1 MKDLPTIRGRRYI
14 ASLVAE
20 GEHSRQDFKLTIDNA
35 HKIAH
40 SVSAFANSEGGR
52 LLIGVKDNGT
62 IAGVRDEEDVYVVE
76 QAARMLC
83 SPSVEVEFTAYSVA
97 INTVVIQA
105 SIPRALCK
113 PVRCKEADGRWRA
126 YYRVA
131 DENIVSH
138 PLMVRELES
147 QSPIQF
153 RLDATVERL
162 MAFLDA
168 NPEGVDNRSIA
179 IAMEMSQRRA
189 DNLTVNLIR
198 SGLITFKYKAP
209 NFLLIRN
216 NENPE

>member
-1 MKDLPTIRGRRYI
+1 M
-14 ASLVAE
+14 
-20 GEHSRQDFKLTIDNA
+20 
-35 HKIAH
+35 
-40 SVSAFANSEGGR
+40 
-52 LLIGVKDNGT
+52 
-62 IAGVRDEEDVYVVE
+62 
-76 QAARMLC
+76 
-83 SPSVEVEFTAYSVA
+83 
-97 INTVVIQA
+97 
-105 SIPRALCK
+105 
-113 PVRCKEADGRWRA
+113 
-126 YYRVA
+126 A
-131 DENIVSH
+131 DENIVAH
-138 PLMVRELES
+138 PLMVRAWES